1 MLILEHLR
9 GLAHLPLLV
18 KVGLV
23 AMAFAG
29 LLDVVV
35 HLEAPGDGHLHAHTA
50 SEASAHLAG
59 LVSMVVIFL
68 GVVIDGVRQSRA
80 RRSASGVARKES
92 LDALR

>member
-1 MLILEHLR
+1 MLIIEHLR

-29 LLDVVV
+29 LADVVA
-35 HLEAPGDGHLHAHTA
+35 HLEATTDGHLHAHTA
-50 SEASAHLAG
+50 SEAAAHLAG

-68 GVVIDGVRQSRA
+68 GVVIDGVRKSRA
-80 RRSASGVARKES
+80 RRSTPVEAGKES
-92 LDALR
+92 LDAVR